1 VAAKVL
7 VVGLGNP
14 GIEYQFTPHNAG
26 FLAID
31 RIAER
36 CGAVVSN
43 RRGRAVTGK
52 AMYAGKEILLAKPET
67 YMNLSGAAVRALLDE
82 AGEQEE
88 DESRGGPRL
97 IVLYDDVDF
106 SLGTIRVKER
116 GSSAGHNG
124 VKSISGSL
132 GTEEWTRVRIGI
144 APEDEKAAE
153 TARRQRKDYVL
164 KQLRNSELKLLDQGL
179 EKAADAVE
187 TILRDGVA
195 AAMNKF
201 NRRDEEAAE
210 EKV

>member
-1 VAAKVL
+1 L

-43 RRGRAVTGK
+43 RRGRALTGT
-52 AMYAGKEILLAKPET
+52 ARLAGKQILLAKPET
-67 YMNLSGAAVRALLDE
+67 YMNLSGVAVAALL
-82 AGEQEE
+82 GELEE
-88 DESRGGPRL
+88 DVEEGNASGPRL

-124 VKSISGSL
+124 VKSVSSSL
-132 GTEEWTRVRIGI
+132 GTEEWTRIRIGI
-144 APEDEKAAE
+144 APEEEQAAE
-153 TARRQRKDYVL
+153 AARRQRKEYVL
-164 KQLRNSELKLLDQGL
+164 KQLRNSELKLLDEGL

-187 TILRDGVA
+187 MILRDGVA

-201 NRRDEEAAE
+201 NQRESG
-210 EKV
+210 

>member
-1 VAAKVL
+1 M

-43 RRGRAVTGK
+43 RRGRALTGT
-52 AMYAGKEILLAKPET
+52 ARLAGKQILLAKPET
-67 YMNLSGAAVRALLDE
+67 YMNLSGVAVAALL
-82 AGEQEE
+82 GELEE
-88 DESRGGPRL
+88 DVEEGNASGPRL

-124 VKSISGSL
+124 VKSVSSSL
-132 GTEEWTRVRIGI
+132 GTEEWTRIRIGI
-144 APEDEKAAE
+144 APEEEQAAE
-153 TARRQRKDYVL
+153 TARRQRKEYVL
-164 KQLRNSELKLLDQGL
+164 KQLRNSELKLLDEGL

-187 TILRDGVA
+187 MILRDGVA

-201 NRRDEEAAE
+201 NQREAD
-210 EKV
+210 

>member
-1 VAAKVL
+1 VAASVL

-43 RRGRAVTGK
+43 RRGRALTGT
-52 AMYAGKEILLAKPET
+52 ARLAGKQILLAKPET
-67 YMNLSGAAVRALLDE
+67 YMNLSGVAVAALL
-82 AGEQEE
+82 GELEE
-88 DESRGGPRL
+88 DVEEGNASGPRL

-124 VKSISGSL
+124 VKSVSSSL
-132 GTEEWTRVRIGI
+132 GTEEWTRIRIGI
-144 APEDEKAAE
+144 APEEEQAAE
-153 TARRQRKDYVL
+153 AARRQRKEYVL
-164 KQLRNSELKLLDQGL
+164 KQLRNSELKLLDEGL

-187 TILRDGVA
+187 MILRDGVA

-201 NRRDEEAAE
+201 NQRESS
-210 EKV
+210 

>member
-1 VAAKVL
+1 VAASVL

-43 RRGRAVTGK
+43 RRGRALTGT
-52 AMYAGKEILLAKPET
+52 ARLAGKQILLAKPET
-67 YMNLSGAAVRALLDE
+67 YMNLSGVAVAALL
-82 AGEQEE
+82 GELEE
-88 DESRGGPRL
+88 DVEEGNASGPRL

-124 VKSISGSL
+124 VKSVSSSL
-132 GTEEWTRVRIGI
+132 GTEEWTRIRIGI
-144 APEDEKAAE
+144 APEEEQAAE
-153 TARRQRKDYVL
+153 AARRQRKDYVL
-164 KQLRNSELKLLDQGL
+164 KQLRNSELKLLDEGL

-187 TILRDGVA
+187 MILRDGVA

-201 NRRDEEAAE
+201 NQRESG
-210 EKV
+210 

>member
-1 VAAKVL
+1 VAASVL

-43 RRGRAVTGK
+43 RRGRALTGT
-52 AMYAGKEILLAKPET
+52 ARLAGKQILLAKPET
-67 YMNLSGAAVRALLDE
+67 YMNLSGVAVAALL
-82 AGEQEE
+82 GELEE
-88 DESRGGPRL
+88 DVEEGNASGPRL

-124 VKSISGSL
+124 VKSVSSSL
-132 GTEEWTRVRIGI
+132 GTEEWTRIRIGI
-144 APEDEKAAE
+144 APEEEQAAE

-164 KQLRNSELKLLDQGL
+164 KQLRNSELKLLDEGL

-187 TILRDGVA
+187 MILRDGVA

-201 NRRDEEAAE
+201 NQRESG
-210 EKV
+210 

>member
-1 VAAKVL
+1 MAASVL

-43 RRGRAVTGK
+43 RRGRALTGT
-52 AMYAGKEILLAKPET
+52 ARLAGKQILLAKPET
-67 YMNLSGAAVRALLDE
+67 YMNLSGVAVAALL
-82 AGEQEE
+82 GELEE
-88 DESRGGPRL
+88 DVEEGNASGPRL

-124 VKSISGSL
+124 VKSVSSSL
-132 GTEEWTRVRIGI
+132 GTEEWTRIRIGI
-144 APEDEKAAE
+144 APEEEQAAE
-153 TARRQRKDYVL
+153 AARRQRKDYVL
-164 KQLRNSELKLLDQGL
+164 KQLRNSELKLLDEGL

-187 TILRDGVA
+187 MILRDGVA

-201 NRRDEEAAE
+201 NQRESG
-210 EKV
+210 

>member
-1 VAAKVL
+1 VAASVL

-43 RRGRAVTGK
+43 RRGRALTGT
-52 AMYAGKEILLAKPET
+52 ARLAGKQILLAKPET
-67 YMNLSGAAVRALLDE
+67 YMNLSGVAVAALL
-82 AGEQEE
+82 GELEE
-88 DESRGGPRL
+88 DVEEGNASGPRL

-124 VKSISGSL
+124 VKSVSSSL
-132 GTEEWTRVRIGI
+132 GTEEWTRIRIGI
-144 APEDEKAAE
+144 APEEEQAAE
-153 TARRQRKDYVL
+153 TARRQRKNYVL
-164 KQLRNSELKLLDQGL
+164 KQLRNSELKLLDEGL

-187 TILRDGVA
+187 AILRDGVS

-201 NRRDEEAAE
+201 NQRESG
-210 EKV
+210 

>member
-1 VAAKVL
+1 M

-43 RRGRAVTGK
+43 RRGRALTGT
-52 AMYAGKEILLAKPET
+52 ARLAGKQILLAKPET
-67 YMNLSGAAVRALLDE
+67 YMNLSGVAVAALL
-82 AGEQEE
+82 GESEE
-88 DESRGGPRL
+88 DVEEGNASGPRL

-124 VKSISGSL
+124 VKSVSSSL
-132 GTEEWTRVRIGI
+132 GTEEWTRIRIGI
-144 APEDEKAAE
+144 APEEEQAAE
-153 TARRQRKDYVL
+153 AARRQRKEYVL
-164 KQLRNSELKLLDQGL
+164 KQLRNSELKLLDEGL

-187 TILRDGVA
+187 MILRDGVA

-201 NRRDEEAAE
+201 NQREIG
-210 EKV
+210 

>member
-1 VAAKVL
+1 M

-43 RRGRAVTGK
+43 RRGRALTGT
-52 AMYAGKEILLAKPET
+52 ARLAGKQILLAKPET
-67 YMNLSGAAVRALLDE
+67 YMNLSGVAVAALL
-82 AGEQEE
+82 GELEE
-88 DESRGGPRL
+88 DVEEGNASGPRL

-124 VKSISGSL
+124 VKSVSSSL
-132 GTEEWTRVRIGI
+132 GTEEWTRIRIGI
-144 APEDEKAAE
+144 APEEEQAAE
-153 TARRQRKDYVL
+153 AARRQRKEYVL
-164 KQLRNSELKLLDQGL
+164 KQLRNSELKLLDEGL

-187 TILRDGVA
+187 MILRDGVA

-201 NRRDEEAAE
+201 NQRESG
-210 EKV
+210 

>member
-1 VAAKVL
+1 M

-43 RRGRAVTGK
+43 RRGRALTGT
-52 AMYAGKEILLAKPET
+52 ARLAGKQILLAKPET
-67 YMNLSGAAVRALLDE
+67 YMNLSGVAVAALL
-82 AGEQEE
+82 GELEE
-88 DESRGGPRL
+88 DVEEGNASGPRL

-124 VKSISGSL
+124 VKSVSSSL
-132 GTEEWTRVRIGI
+132 GTEEWTRIRIGI
-144 APEDEKAAE
+144 APEEEQAAE
-153 TARRQRKDYVL
+153 AARRQRKEYVL
-164 KQLRNSELKLLDQGL
+164 KQLRNSELKLLDEGL

-187 TILRDGVA
+187 MILRDGVA

-201 NRRDEEAAE
+201 NQREAD
-210 EKV
+210 

>member
-1 VAAKVL
+1 L

-43 RRGRAVTGK
+43 RRGRALTGT
-52 AMYAGKEILLAKPET
+52 ARLAGKQILLAKPET
-67 YMNLSGAAVRALLDE
+67 YMNLSGVAVAALL
-82 AGEQEE
+82 GELEE
-88 DESRGGPRL
+88 DVEEGNASGPRL

-124 VKSISGSL
+124 VKSVSSSL
-132 GTEEWTRVRIGI
+132 GTEEWTRIRIGI
-144 APEDEKAAE
+144 APEEEQAAE
-153 TARRQRKDYVL
+153 AARRQRKDYVL
-164 KQLRNSELKLLDQGL
+164 KQLRNSELKLLDEGL

-187 TILRDGVA
+187 MILRDGVA
-195 AAMNKF
+195 VAMNKF
-201 NRRDEEAAE
+201 NQRESG
-210 EKV
+210 

>member
-1 VAAKVL
+1 MAASVL

-43 RRGRAVTGK
+43 RRGRALTGT
-52 AMYAGKEILLAKPET
+52 ARLAGKQILLAKPET
-67 YMNLSGAAVRALLDE
+67 YMNLSGVAVAALL
-82 AGEQEE
+82 GELEE
-88 DESRGGPRL
+88 DVEEGNASGPRL

-124 VKSISGSL
+124 VKSVSSSL
-132 GTEEWTRVRIGI
+132 GTEEWTRIRIGI
-144 APEDEKAAE
+144 APEEEQAAE
-153 TARRQRKDYVL
+153 AARRQRKEYVL
-164 KQLRNSELKLLDQGL
+164 KQLRNSELKLLDEGL

-187 TILRDGVA
+187 MILRDGVA

-201 NRRDEEAAE
+201 NQRESG
-210 EKV
+210 

>member
-1 VAAKVL
+1 VAASVL

-43 RRGRAVTGK
+43 RRGRALTGT
-52 AMYAGKEILLAKPET
+52 ARLAGKQILLAKPET
-67 YMNLSGAAVRALLDE
+67 YMNLSGVAVAALL
-82 AGEQEE
+82 GELEE
-88 DESRGGPRL
+88 DVEEGNASGPRL

-124 VKSISGSL
+124 VKSVSSSL
-132 GTEEWTRVRIGI
+132 GTEEWTRIRIGI
-144 APEDEKAAE
+144 APEEEQAAE
-153 TARRQRKDYVL
+153 AARRQRKEYVL
-164 KQLRNSELKLLDQGL
+164 KQLRNSELKLLDEGL

-187 TILRDGVA
+187 MILRDGVA

-201 NRRDEEAAE
+201 NQRESG
-210 EKV
+210 

>member
-1 VAAKVL
+1 
-7 VVGLGNP
+7 
-14 GIEYQFTPHNAG
+14 
-26 FLAID
+26 
-31 RIAER
+31 
-36 CGAVVSN
+36 
-43 RRGRAVTGK
+43 
-52 AMYAGKEILLAKPET
+52 
-67 YMNLSGAAVRALLDE
+67 MNLSGVAVAALLDE
-82 AGEQEE
+82 LE
-88 DESRGGPRL
+88 DEDDASGPRL

-144 APEDEKAAE
+144 APLDEQAAE

-164 KQLRNSELKLLDQGL
+164 KQLRNSELKLLDEGL

-187 TILRDGVA
+187 AILRDGVA

-201 NRRDEEAAE
+201 NQREVD
-210 EKV
+210 

>member
-1 VAAKVL
+1 M

-43 RRGRAVTGK
+43 RRGRALTGT
-52 AMYAGKEILLAKPET
+52 ARLAGKQILLAKPET
-67 YMNLSGAAVRALLDE
+67 YMNLSGVAVAALL
-82 AGEQEE
+82 GELEE
-88 DESRGGPRL
+88 DVEEGNASGPRL

-124 VKSISGSL
+124 VKSVSSSL
-132 GTEEWTRVRIGI
+132 GTEEWTRIRIGI
-144 APEDEKAAE
+144 APEEEQAAE
-153 TARRQRKDYVL
+153 AARRQRKEYVL
-164 KQLRNSELKLLDQGL
+164 KQLRNSELKLLDEGL

-187 TILRDGVA
+187 MILRDGVA

-201 NRRDEEAAE
+201 NQRESS
-210 EKV
+210 

>member
-1 VAAKVL
+1 M

-43 RRGRAVTGK
+43 RRGRALTGT
-52 AMYAGKEILLAKPET
+52 ARLAGKQILLAKPET
-67 YMNLSGAAVRALLDE
+67 YMNLSGVAVAALL
-82 AGEQEE
+82 GELEE
-88 DESRGGPRL
+88 DVEEGNASGPRL

-124 VKSISGSL
+124 VKSVSSSL
-132 GTEEWTRVRIGI
+132 GTEEWTRIRIGI
-144 APEDEKAAE
+144 APEEEQAAE
-153 TARRQRKDYVL
+153 AARRQRKDYVL
-164 KQLRNSELKLLDQGL
+164 KQLRNSELKLLDEGL

-187 TILRDGVA
+187 MILRDGVA

-201 NRRDEEAAE
+201 NQRESG
-210 EKV
+210 

>member
-1 VAAKVL
+1 VAASVL

-43 RRGRAVTGK
+43 RRGRALTGT
-52 AMYAGKEILLAKPET
+52 ARLAGKQILLAKPET
-67 YMNLSGAAVRALLDE
+67 YMNLSGVAVAALL
-82 AGEQEE
+82 GELEE
-88 DESRGGPRL
+88 DVEEGNASGPRL

-124 VKSISGSL
+124 VKSVSSSL
-132 GTEEWTRVRIGI
+132 GTEEWTRIRIGI
-144 APEDEKAAE
+144 APEEEQAAE
-153 TARRQRKDYVL
+153 TARRQRKEYVL
-164 KQLRNSELKLLDQGL
+164 KQLRNSELKLLDEGL

-187 TILRDGVA
+187 MILRDGVA

-201 NRRDEEAAE
+201 NQRESG
-210 EKV
+210 

>member
-1 VAAKVL
+1 MAAKVL

-43 RRGRAVTGK
+43 RRGRAITGK
-52 AMYAGKEILLAKPET
+52 AMLAGKEILLAKPET
-67 YMNLSGAAVRALLDE
+67 YMNLSGAAVAALLDD
-82 AGEQEE
+82 AGDSGQHE
-88 DESRGGPRL
+88 DREPGL
-97 IVLYDDVDF
+97 IVLYDDIDF

-124 VKSISGSL
+124 VKSISGVL

-144 APEDEKAAE
+144 APEDENAAE

-164 KQLRNSELKLLDQGL
+164 KQLRNSELKLLDEGL

-187 TILRDGVA
+187 AILRDGVA

-201 NRRDEEAAE
+201 NQRDSG
-210 EKV
+210 

>member
-1 VAAKVL
+1 M

-43 RRGRAVTGK
+43 RRGRALTGT
-52 AMYAGKEILLAKPET
+52 ARLAGKQILLAKPET
-67 YMNLSGAAVRALLDE
+67 YMNLSGVAVAALL
-82 AGEQEE
+82 GELEE
-88 DESRGGPRL
+88 DVEEGNASGPRL

-124 VKSISGSL
+124 VKSVSSSL
-132 GTEEWTRVRIGI
+132 GTEEWTRIRIGI
-144 APEDEKAAE
+144 APEEEQAAE
-153 TARRQRKDYVL
+153 AARRQRKDYVL
-164 KQLRNSELKLLDQGL
+164 KQLRNSELKLLDEGM

-187 TILRDGVA
+187 MILRDGVA

-201 NRRDEEAAE
+201 NQRESG
-210 EKV
+210 

>member
-1 VAAKVL
+1 VAASVL

-43 RRGRAVTGK
+43 RRGRALTGT
-52 AMYAGKEILLAKPET
+52 ARLAGKQILLAKPET
-67 YMNLSGAAVRALLDE
+67 YMNLSGVAVAALL
-82 AGEQEE
+82 GELEE
-88 DESRGGPRL
+88 DVEEGNASGPRL

-124 VKSISGSL
+124 VKSVSSSL
-132 GTEEWTRVRIGI
+132 GTEEWTRIRIGI
-144 APEDEKAAE
+144 APEEEQAAE
-153 TARRQRKDYVL
+153 AARRQRKEYVL
-164 KQLRNSELKLLDQGL
+164 KQLRNSELKLLDEGL

-187 TILRDGVA
+187 AILRDGVS

-201 NRRDEEAAE
+201 NQRESG
-210 EKV
+210 

>member
-1 VAAKVL
+1 VAASVL

-43 RRGRAVTGK
+43 RRGRALTGT
-52 AMYAGKEILLAKPET
+52 ARLAGKQILLAKPET
-67 YMNLSGAAVRALLDE
+67 YMNLSGVAVAALL
-82 AGEQEE
+82 GELEE
-88 DESRGGPRL
+88 DVEEGNASGPRL

-124 VKSISGSL
+124 VKSVSSSL
-132 GTEEWTRVRIGI
+132 GTEEWTRIRIGI
-144 APEDEKAAE
+144 APEEEQAAE
-153 TARRQRKDYVL
+153 TARRQRKNYVL
-164 KQLRNSELKLLDQGL
+164 KQLRNSELKLLDEGL

-187 TILRDGVA
+187 MILRDGVA
-195 AAMNKF
+195 VAMNKF
-201 NRRDEEAAE
+201 NQRESG
-210 EKV
+210 

>member
-1 VAAKVL
+1 M

-43 RRGRAVTGK
+43 RRGRALTGT
-52 AMYAGKEILLAKPET
+52 ARLAGKQILLAKPET
-67 YMNLSGAAVRALLDE
+67 YMNLSGVAVAALL
-82 AGEQEE
+82 GELEE
-88 DESRGGPRL
+88 DVEEGNASGPRL

-124 VKSISGSL
+124 VKSVSTSL
-132 GTEEWTRVRIGI
+132 GTEEWTRIRIGI
-144 APEDEKAAE
+144 APEEEQAAE
-153 TARRQRKDYVL
+153 AARRQRKEYVL
-164 KQLRNSELKLLDQGL
+164 KQLRNSELKLLDEGL

-187 TILRDGVA
+187 MILRDGVA

-201 NRRDEEAAE
+201 NQRESG
-210 EKV
+210 

>member
-1 VAAKVL
+1 M

-43 RRGRAVTGK
+43 RRGRALTGT
-52 AMYAGKEILLAKPET
+52 ARLAGKQILLAKPET
-67 YMNLSGAAVRALLDE
+67 YMNLSGVAVAALL
-82 AGEQEE
+82 GELEE
-88 DESRGGPRL
+88 DVEEGNASGPRL

-124 VKSISGSL
+124 VKSVSSSL
-132 GTEEWTRVRIGI
+132 GTEEWTRIRIGI
-144 APEDEKAAE
+144 APEEEQAAE
-153 TARRQRKDYVL
+153 TARRQRKEYVL
-164 KQLRNSELKLLDQGL
+164 KQLRNSELKLLDEGL

-187 TILRDGVA
+187 MILRDGVA

-201 NRRDEEAAE
+201 NQRESG
-210 EKV
+210 

>member
-1 VAAKVL
+1 M

-43 RRGRAVTGK
+43 RRGRALTGT
-52 AMYAGKEILLAKPET
+52 ARLAGKQILLAKPET
-67 YMNLSGAAVRALLDE
+67 YMNLSGVAVAALL
-82 AGEQEE
+82 GELEE
-88 DESRGGPRL
+88 DVEEGNASGPRL

-124 VKSISGSL
+124 VKSVSSSL
-132 GTEEWTRVRIGI
+132 GTEEWTRIRIGI
-144 APEDEKAAE
+144 APEEEQAAE

-164 KQLRNSELKLLDQGL
+164 KQLRNSELKLLDEGL

-187 TILRDGVA
+187 MILRDGVA

-201 NRRDEEAAE
+201 NQRESG
-210 EKV
+210 